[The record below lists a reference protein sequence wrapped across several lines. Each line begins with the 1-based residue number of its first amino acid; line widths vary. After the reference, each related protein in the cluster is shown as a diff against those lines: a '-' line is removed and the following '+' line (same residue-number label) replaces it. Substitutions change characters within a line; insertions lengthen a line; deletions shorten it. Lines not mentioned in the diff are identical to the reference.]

1 MGDWEEQE
9 AVIKRRGLRV
19 QTLRSKA
26 QEAMCLV
33 ADRPLFPSIPTM
45 DSPPPSV
52 PDHLLLGQPR
62 GLGLCNAPP
71 PKAIQLLT
79 PLPPPWKEVEQEG
92 TRWEGQHP
100 YKWQSRKVQGTSES
114 VLLLTI
120 VEFIGNLEGR
130 DKNVAS
136 GMAGAEPHQ
145 TQKRN
150 LRDLGSRQRSL
161 GGRGSPLDKK

>member
-79 PLPPPWKEVEQEG
+79 PLPPNGRRWSRRAPDGKGNIPINGRVERFRGPQ
-92 TRWEGQHP
+92 
-100 YKWQSRKVQGTSES
+100 
-114 VLLLTI
+114 
-120 VEFIGNLEGR
+120 NLCFY
-130 DKNVAS
+130 
-136 GMAGAEPHQ
+136 
-145 TQKRN
+145 
-150 LRDLGSRQRSL
+150 
-161 GGRGSPLDKK
+161 SPLSNSSGIWKVETKM